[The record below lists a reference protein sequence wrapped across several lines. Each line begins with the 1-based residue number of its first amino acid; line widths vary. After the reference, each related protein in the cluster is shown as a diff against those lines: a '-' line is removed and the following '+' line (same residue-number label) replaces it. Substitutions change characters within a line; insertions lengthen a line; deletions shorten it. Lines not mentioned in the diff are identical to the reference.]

1 MRKKHI
7 ARTSL
12 SHLLRRVLWCAVLA
26 IVVAICAIVAIYQFT
41 AAGFLALEAQ
51 YGALEA
57 KLFIGA
63 LYIGLGLV
71 AGAGY
76 WALRNIGTG
85 VDKPSTPA
93 SQRKLKGVM
102 LAEAVM
108 LGFALARKATRAS

>member
-12 SHLLRRVLWCAVLA
+12 SHLLRRVLWRVVLA
-26 IVVAICAIVAIYQFT
+26 IVIAICAIVAIYQFT
-41 AAGFLALEAQ
+41 AAGYLALEAQ

-63 LYIGLGLV
+63 LYIGIGVV
-71 AGAGY
+71 AGAGF

-85 VDKPSTPA
+85 VDSPSTPA